1 MVPSGN
7 TYVCYTCANPTAFTT
22 TKLNSFACNCVSTT
36 MVWTP
41 AQQACVCPTNF
52 ILVGSGSTAFC
63 FACPTANGT
72 GIASGTTCGCNTN
85 FVWQPSST
93 GGRCAC
99 DPTTA
104 YVAGTSCIL
113 CPAANPS
120 NGIGS
125 CTCPD
130 TMVWSVTTSTGVCS
144 NCGITP
150 GVILLTNGS
159 CFTCG
164 ASGTF
169 TALKVVSATNSTCT
183 CRSSRLVWNPLA
195 YCDCGAGKAMIITGN
210 TFVCFTCNKATAFTT
225 TKATSFSCSCVSPNL
240 VWNATSKTCGCAM
253 GSIMVG
259 SGSSITCFACPSSAL
274 MVGVSADQKTCV
286 CVGKLAW
293 IPSSSTC
300 GCTSNTQIILGSGA
314 SAQCM
319 ACSSIQYGSAV
330 INPTTCSC
338 LGTGLSFNS
347 TGNGSCSCSVGNI
360 ILPNFTCFACP
371 GGSTPLTS
379 YECLCPT
386 GSIWVYSSQSCVQC
400 GGNSLPNS
408 LASGGTAMACLCAS
422 TYIWDVMTQACV
434 LANTCTTVAPACM
447 RCPAGSASTLVASA
461 ARNRAMGATIRIL
474 LNGTFTNY
482 NQIKR
487 YQCTC
492 GAGMSWDS
500 LRLRCF
506 LSALL

>member
-225 TKATSFSCSCVSPNL
+225 TKATSFSCSCVSSALAWSSSTRKCVCPSNSII
-240 VWNATSKTCGCAM
+240 VGT
-253 GSIMVG
+253 GSAA
-259 SGSSITCFACPSSAL
+259 TCFACPT
-274 MVGVSADQKTCV
+274 VNGTGVASGTV
-286 CVGKLAW
+286 CLCNTNFVWRATTTGGSCQCDFRRFYMA
-293 IPSSSTC
+293 
-300 GCTSNTQIILGSGA
+300 GTSCLR
-314 SAQCM
+314 C
-319 ACSSIQYGSAV
+319 
-330 INPTTCSC
+330 PTTAPA
-338 LGTGLSFNS
+338 TGA
-347 TGNGSCSCSVGNI
+347 GNGSGGCVCTGTNTWIVSGTSGQCLGCKATPGVVLLASRSC
-360 ILPNFTCFACP
+360 FTC
-371 GGSTPLTS
+371 GK
-379 YECLCPT
+379 
-386 GSIWVYSSQSCVQC
+386 
-400 GGNSLPNS
+400 
-408 LASGGTAMACLCAS
+408 SG
-422 TYIWDVMTQACV
+422 TY
-434 LANTCTTVAPACM
+434 
-447 RCPAGSASTLVASA
+447 TL
-461 ARNRAMGATIRIL
+461 NKI
-474 LNGTFTNY
+474 
-482 NQIKR
+482 
-487 YQCTC
+487 
-492 GAGMSWDS
+492 
-500 LRLRCF
+500 
-506 LSALL
+506 